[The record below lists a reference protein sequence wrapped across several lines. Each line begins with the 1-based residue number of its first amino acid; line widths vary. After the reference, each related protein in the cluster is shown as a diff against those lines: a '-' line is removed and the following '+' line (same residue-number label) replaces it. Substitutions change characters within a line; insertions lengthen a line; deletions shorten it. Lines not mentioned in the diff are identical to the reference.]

1 MCDKGKKRHMGKAR
15 LICYEVE
22 GGTWNDEGRRTKDKG
37 RRTKDERSIARMLDC
52 SNARLLDFPSLISY
66 PLPSILH
73 PPSSILDPRAS
84 IPRKK
89 NKRLHRFDAT
99 A

>member
-15 LICYEVE
+15 LICYKVE
-22 GGTWNDEGRRTKDKG
+22 GGTWNVERGTMKDEGRRTKDKG
-37 RRTKDERSIARMLDC
+37 QRT
-52 SNARLLDFPSLISY
+52 NARLLDFPSLISY

>member
-22 GGTWNDEGRRTKDKG
+22 RGTMKDEGQ
-37 RRTKDERSIARMLDC
+37 RTKDE
-52 SNARLLDFPSLISY
+52 ARLLDFPSLISY

>member
-22 GGTWNDEGRRTKDKG
+22 RGTMKDEGQRTKDKG
-37 RRTKDERSIARMLDC
+37 QRTKDERSNARTLERSIARFPFLDIL
-52 SNARLLDFPSLISY
+52 SSP
-66 PLPSILH
+66 LH